1 MNKNLNLIIF
11 AFAVL
16 SLFFAATPVHAF
28 VYCSQLGG
36 QSCSPSQYCGGNNG
50 YWIHANDTSYCCI
63 GNCYTQTSTTTST
76 TTTIPTTTTQYTTT
90 IPYVYPQYGNLQV
103 HVTDCSCGSPISGA
117 YVVVNCAADP
127 SGYTDGNGY
136 VSFYSLPVGTCSITA
151 SASGFSSQST
161 SATVRCSQTTNAN
174 VCLSRLY
181 TTTTTTICGGCGCGG
196 CCTPS
201 YTGLYQCSGNWVQQ
215 QYKNSDCSYTWINQ
229 QYCNYGCSGNSC
241 MTQQCIEGY
250 KDSYRCDGNWLQRLY
265 QYSNC
270 NVDWIN
276 IEFQS
281 GTCGINRNICGVS
294 ASVTTPSDAYT
305 GDTVSSTITLFN
317 YGDGSGYINTNAYL
331 CRDDGSY
338 CSSMSCS
345 PSSVYVNGRYTSYVT
360 CSKTVDT
367 AGYYKIKVD
376 YAGCNVDPTIYS
388 SVFHVTDRFQCSPRA
403 LDTYQCFGDDLK
415 QQYQN
420 ADCSK
425 AWQLV
430 KHCPY
435 GCDGDK
441 CKEKTTSMP
450 LVSLKKSYDV
460 KPCEINSFTFD
471 VINVGNA
478 KSTINVVATGDAA
491 DWLKFL
497 KTVDVEASDKAA
509 VKAYASV
516 PCDAS
521 DADFSITASTGSEQS
536 SASSQ
541 LHVIRATSWFTGWS
555 VWSGLPVLPYKAIG
569 YVILGLVVI
578 ALLVLFLLWLMKG
591 KRHSGCGAERFGN
604 SGC

>member
-1 MNKNLNLIIF
+1 MNKKLSLIVF
-11 AFAVL
+11 AFTVL
-16 SLFFAATPVHAF
+16 SLFFAQSVHAS

-36 QSCSPSQYCGGNNG
+36 QICWASQNCNG
-50 YWIHANDTSYCCI
+50 YIMNADDGHCCI
-63 GNCYTQTSTTTST
+63 GNCYSQTSTT

-90 IPYVYPQYGNLQV
+90 TYYVYPTTIPYYPQYGNLQV

-117 YVVVNCAADP
+117 YVAANCAADP

-136 VSFYSLPVGTCSITA
+136 VTFSSLPVGTCGITA
-151 SASGFSSQST
+151 SASGFSSQT
-161 SATVRCSQTTNAN
+161 ASASIQCSQTTNVN
-174 VCLSRLY
+174 ICLNRY
-181 TTTTTTICGGCGCGG
+181 TTTTVCGGCGCGG
-196 CCTPS
+196 CCTPG
-201 YTGLYQCSGNWVQQ
+201 YTGAYQCSGNWVQQ

-265 QYSNC
+265 QYNNC

-281 GTCGINRNICGVS
+281 GTCGINRNVCGVS
-294 ASVTTPSDAYT
+294 ASVTTPSDIYT
-305 GDTVSSTITLFN
+305 GDTASSTITLFN
-317 YGDGSGYINTNAYL
+317 YGDGRGYINVNAYV

-345 PSSVYVNGRYTSYVT
+345 PSSMYVDGRYSSYVT

-367 AGYYKIKVD
+367 AGYYKIKVN
-376 YAGCNVDPTIYS
+376 YAGCNADPVIYS
-388 SVFHVTDRFQCSPRA
+388 SVFHVTDRYQCSPRA
-403 LDTYQCFGDDLK
+403 LDSYQCFGDDLK

-420 ADCSK
+420 ADCNK

-430 KHCPY
+430 KHCSY
-435 GCDGDK
+435 GCDGEK
-441 CKEKTTSMP
+441 CKEKTTAMP

-478 KSTINVVATGDAA
+478 KSTFNVVATGDAA

-497 KTVDVEASDKAA
+497 KTVDVDANDKAA
-509 VKAYASV
+509 VNAYASV

-521 DADFSITASTGSEQS
+521 DADFKITASSGTDQS

-541 LHVIRATSWFTGWS
+541 LHVVNIPAKWTGFLT
-555 VWSGLPVLPYKAIG
+555 LPVLPYRAIG

-591 KRHSGCGAERFGN
+591 KRHRGCGAERFGN